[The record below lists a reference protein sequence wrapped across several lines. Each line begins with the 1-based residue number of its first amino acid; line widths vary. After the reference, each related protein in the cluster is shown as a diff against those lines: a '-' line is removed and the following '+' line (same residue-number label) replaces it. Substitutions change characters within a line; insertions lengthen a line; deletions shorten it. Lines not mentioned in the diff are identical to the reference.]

1 TSRPVMATE
10 TKRAPAIRILQ
21 GLAEI
26 ESDRDP
32 ERKFHYPPCSS
43 TIDRARLRR
52 GKALS
57 RSSLNPNR
65 ERMVQGHRNL
75 NNKPLPP
82 PFRPIR
88 PHCELRQR
96 SGLAVLSTD

>member
-1 TSRPVMATE
+1 MATE

-32 ERKFHYPPCSS
+32 AQKFHYPPCSS
-43 TIDRARLRR
+43 KIDHARLRR

-65 ERMVQGHRNL
+65 EKLVQGHRNPDSKL
-75 NNKPLPP
+75 LPP
-82 PFRPIR
+82 PFPPIR

-96 SGLAVLSTD
+96 SGLAVLSTDRST